1 MNQVR
6 MLDDGVSFERHPEK
20 EPQRRYVAVD
30 GSRADAARTYLQ
42 LKTSYVLEACGVRR
56 SPNKH
61 GQVLDDLDV
70 VLLRLR
76 R

>member
-1 MNQVR
+1 
-6 MLDDGVSFERHPEK
+6 MLDDRVSFERHPEK
-20 EPQRRYVAVD
+20 EPQRRYVTID
-30 GSRADAARTYLQ
+30 RSCTDTARGHLQ
-42 LKTSYVLEACGVRR
+42 LKTSNVLEACGVWR

-61 GQVLDDLDV
+61 RQVLDDLDV